1 MSEACLLVA
10 NRPSAGAVKYRTC
23 SARWSG
29 LGHAEGDQTRW
40 CRHMSEHD
48 ELHQVTAERDFLAGL
63 VEQHEAG
70 LMMNSKRC
78 RPSSRA

>member
-1 MSEACLLVA
+1 MSERETLD
-10 NRPSAGAVKYRTC
+10 
-23 SARWSG
+23 
-29 LGHAEGDQTRW
+29 H
-40 CRHMSEHD
+40 
-48 ELHQVTAERDFLAGL
+48 VTAERDFLAGL

>member
-1 MSEACLLVA
+1 
-10 NRPSAGAVKYRTC
+10 
-23 SARWSG
+23 
-29 LGHAEGDQTRW
+29 
-40 CRHMSEHD
+40 MSEHD